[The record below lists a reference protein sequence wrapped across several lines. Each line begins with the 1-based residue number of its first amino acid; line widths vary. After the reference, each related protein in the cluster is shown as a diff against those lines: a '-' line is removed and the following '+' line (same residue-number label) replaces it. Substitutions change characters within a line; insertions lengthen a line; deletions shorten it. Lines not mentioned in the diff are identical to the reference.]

1 MSRKRIRNLIILAS
15 VALTGLLIIQI
26 FWFKK
31 AFDIQEKQ
39 LDEKIN
45 IALRSVSHQ
54 LLALNG
60 DTLSTVEPI
69 RKTAGNSFFVR
80 FENNFSFDTAA
91 LILVKEFTHS
101 NLNLDYELAV
111 FDCKEQEIK
120 YGFYF
125 AANEPEKAIPC
136 LTRAEQ
142 AGCYNFSVTFP
153 NRTGHLLGEMQIWMF
168 TSLIFLFVLLYF
180 SYSIFIM
187 MKEKKMA
194 EIRKDFINTMT
205 HELKTPI
212 SNIAVASEVL
222 KNVDH
227 QLSQNKSIQYANI
240 IYNENQRLKKQIDKV
255 FEMALLENGRI
266 CLNKEEFN
274 INELIEGII
283 ENYTLII
290 EARGGKLSFIQKAGS
305 PFVKA
310 DKLQLSNVIYN
321 LLDNADKYSPENPDI
336 SFSATNLDEGLLI
349 SISDKGVGIKKEFQN
364 QIFEKFY
371 RVPSGN
377 LHDVKG
383 MGLGLSYVKMIIEA
397 HGGSLSVESVVN
409 KGSTF
414 RFSITR

>member
-1 MSRKRIRNLIILAS
+1 
-15 VALTGLLIIQI
+15 
-26 FWFKK
+26 
-31 AFDIQEKQ
+31 
-39 LDEKIN
+39 
-45 IALRSVSHQ
+45 
-54 LLALNG
+54 
-60 DTLSTVEPI
+60 
-69 RKTAGNSFFVR
+69 
-80 FENNFSFDTAA
+80 
-91 LILVKEFTHS
+91 
-101 NLNLDYELAV
+101 
-111 FDCKEQEIK
+111 
-120 YGFYF
+120 
-125 AANEPEKAIPC
+125 
-136 LTRAEQ
+136 
-142 AGCYNFSVTFP
+142 
-153 NRTGHLLGEMQIWMF
+153 
-168 TSLIFLFVLLYF
+168 
-180 SYSIFIM
+180 
-187 MKEKKMA
+187 MA